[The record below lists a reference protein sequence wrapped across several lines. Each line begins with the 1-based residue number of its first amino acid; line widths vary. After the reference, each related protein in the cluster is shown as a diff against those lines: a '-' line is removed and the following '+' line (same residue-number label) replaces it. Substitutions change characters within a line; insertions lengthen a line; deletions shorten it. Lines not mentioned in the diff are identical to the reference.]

1 MNCLATVSRYA
12 SLVKFSHTIF
22 ALPFALVGYV
32 YALQSNGLP
41 FEWPVLVKVLLAMV
55 LARNTAMGFNR
66 WADRRIDAQNPR
78 TSGREIPSG
87 TISARNA
94 LWFVVLNAVLF
105 VLVAWWINPLALAL
119 SPVALLV
126 LTGYSLTKR
135 FTAWC
140 HIVLGV
146 ALGIAPIG
154 AYVAVTGQLA
164 VFPILLCGL
173 VITWCGGFDI
183 VYALQDVE
191 LDRKHGLHSVPAR
204 WGVRGGIAISIALHL
219 TSVYAVVVAGTY
231 YDAGGLYWVG
241 AALFVGLLTYQH
253 MRFTPRN
260 LSRIGLSFGTMNGLA
275 SVCYAAF
282 AIADLLVRYR

>member
-1 MNCLATVSRYA
+1 MNCLATVSLLRVARQVFPYDIRA
-12 SLVKFSHTIF
+12 SFRIGRIRVR
-22 ALPFALVGYV
+22 A
-32 YALQSNGLP
+32 QSNGLP

-191 LDRKHGLHSVPAR
+191 FDRKHGLHSVPAR

-219 TSVYAVVVAGTY
+219 DERLRRRRSGN
-231 YDAGGLYWVG
+231 
-241 AALFVGLLTYQH
+241 LLQT
-253 MRFTPRN
+253 
-260 LSRIGLSFGTMNGLA
+260 LADCIGSEPPCS
-275 SVCYAAF
+275 SVC
-282 AIADLLVRYR
+282 

>member
-41 FEWPVLVKVLLAMV
+41 FEWPVLVKVLSAMV

-154 AYVAVTGQLA
+154 AVSTS
-164 VFPILLCGL
+164 FMHCR
-173 VITWCGGFDI
+173 TWN
-183 VYALQDVE
+183 
-191 LDRKHGLHSVPAR
+191 
-204 WGVRGGIAISIALHL
+204 SIASTDCIPCRLAGE
-219 TSVYAVVVAGTY
+219 SGAV
-231 YDAGGLYWVG
+231 
-241 AALFVGLLTYQH
+241 
-253 MRFTPRN
+253 
-260 LSRIGLSFGTMNGLA
+260 SRSA
-275 SVCYAAF
+275 SHS
-282 AIADLLVRYR
+282 I

>member
-191 LDRKHGLHSVPAR
+191 FDRKHGLHSVP
-204 WGVRGGIAISIALHL
+204 GPLGES
-219 TSVYAVVVAGTY
+219 
-231 YDAGGLYWVG
+231 G
-241 AALFVGLLTYQH
+241 AA
-253 MRFTPRN
+253 
-260 LSRIGLSFGTMNGLA
+260 SRSA
-275 SVCYAAF
+275 S
-282 AIADLLVRYR
+282 RST